1 MSSPNLTYSPKP
13 LDIIN
18 INNSKNYNNNNI
30 NNNINNDNDIKNDI
44 IPQTASF
51 SASNYSFALSIISSS
66 SSAALKKSVKNS
78 PEYRALRQQ
87 LFQLQST
94 HNSLK
99 LSHEREGILF
109 STQRS
114 QFQEK
119 IQKLQEQ
126 LDEIKKDQVF
136 LFNSEQ
142 TALKDFENIKT
153 EKEQQEQSFKSR
165 FCELEKIISD
175 EKEARYAAESAVSN
189 LKLQLQLQERQCA
202 PGYTEEFVS
211 NLLGEWKE
219 RVMILNSKNKIL
231 EEELKDIKE
240 QKLNFKTNETS
251 SENCESLR
259 QKILSTY
266 TSLESAQ
273 SSLSQKKNEIE
284 RLSARIGNI
293 KILEEKFR
301 DAQIII
307 KRLENEL
314 SMKHRIIS
322 DNSNDNF
329 RDNKDLS
336 SSLKSSHSN
345 SSSATDLKLIQLTQ
359 ELGTLKEN
367 LAVAHYTQS
376 TLQQDLL
383 NCNKTVEILQND
395 LDDSRRTIQKL
406 QNSLKVKENTIVGLK
421 EQLDSTVNLLTET
434 LKKKK

>member
-1 MSSPNLTYSPKP
+1 MSSPKP
-13 LDIIN
+13 LDNIN
-18 INNSKNYNNNNI
+18 INTNNNNNYND
-30 NNNINNDNDIKNDI
+30 NNNNNNLN
-44 IPQTASF
+44 TASF
-51 SASNYSFALSIISSS
+51 SASNYSLALSNISSS
-66 SSAALKKSVKNS
+66 SSAAKKFAVKSS

-109 STQRS
+109 STQKS

-119 IQKLQEQ
+119 NQKLQEQ

-142 TALKDFENIKT
+142 TALKDFEKIKN
-153 EKEQQEQSFKSR
+153 EKEQHEQSFKSR
-165 FCELEKIISD
+165 FCELEKIISN
-175 EKEARYAAESAVSN
+175 EKEARYAAESSVSN
-189 LKLQLQLQERQCA
+189 LKLQLQSQERQCT
-202 PGYTEEFVS
+202 PGYSEEFVS
-211 NLLGEWKE
+211 SLLGEWKE
-219 RVMILNSKNKIL
+219 RVMILNSKNRIL

-240 QKLNFKTNETS
+240 QELKFKTNETTI
-251 SENCESLR
+251 ENCESLR

-273 SSLSQKKNEIE
+273 SSLSQKKTEIE

-301 DAQIII
+301 DAQIRI

-314 SMKHRIIS
+314 SMKNLIVS
-322 DNSNDNF
+322 DNSNYKNDDNDKNDYEH
-329 RDNKDLS
+329 DNNKEKDVY
-336 SSLKSSHSN
+336 SSLKSSHSTSI

-367 LAVAHYTQS
+367 LAVAHYNQS
-376 TLQQDLL
+376 TLQQDFI
-383 NCNKTVEILQND
+383 NCNKTVETLQND
-395 LDDSRRTIQKL
+395 LDESRRTIQKF
-406 QNSLKVKENTIVGLK
+406 QNSLKVKENIIVGLK